1 MTGEPGVHS
10 AWVAADGSAGSAGS
24 ATSLFPWW
32 SFTKTV
38 LAIAALRLVDQ
49 GRLDLDT
56 PRPGRPYTLRQLL
69 QHRAG
74 VADYA
79 SLDSYREA
87 VAANEAAW
95 PRDRML
101 AEAGGERLVFLPD
114 TGWAYS
120 NIGYMFVGDAIEQ
133 ASRLPLAAALSELLF
148 DPLSLPAVRLAA
160 LPGDFRGVHW
170 PELRGY
176 DPRWVYHGCLV
187 GTAVDAARLLQSL
200 FSERLLQPGTL
211 NEMTKAHPLG
221 GALPGRPWTSCGYGL
236 GVMSGEVGEAGRAV
250 GHTGSGPFGAN
261 AVYHFPDLASP
272 VTVAS
277 FSRGSDEG
285 PAEHKAVAIALDQA
299 R

>member
-1 MTGEPGVHS
+1 MTGEQGVHS
-10 AWVAADGSAGSAGS
+10 AWIAGDGSAGSAGS

-38 LAIAALRLVDQ
+38 LAIAALRLVDL

-56 PRPGRPYTLRQLL
+56 LRPGRPYTLRQLL

-74 VADYA
+74 VPDYA
-79 SLDSYREA
+79 SLNSYREA
-87 VAANEAAW
+87 AVANEAAW
-95 PRDRML
+95 SRDRML
-101 AEAGGERLVFLPD
+101 EEAGGERLVFPPD

-120 NIGYMFVGDAIEQ
+120 NIGYMFLGDAIEQ
-133 ASRLPLAAALSELLF
+133 ASRLPLEAALSDLVF
-148 DPLSLPAVRLAA
+148 DPLSLSAVRLAVS
-160 LPGDFRGVHW
+160 PGDFEGVFW

-187 GTAVDAARLLQSL
+187 GTAVDAARLLHSL
-200 FSERLLQPGTL
+200 FSGRLLRPDTL
-211 NEMTKAHPLG
+211 NEMTNAHPLG
-221 GALPGRPWTSCGYGL
+221 GALPGRPWSSCGYGL

-250 GHTGSGPFGAN
+250 GHSGSGPFSAN
-261 AVYHFPDLASP
+261 AVYHFPDLAVP
-272 VTVAS
+272 VTVAT

-285 PAEHKAVAIALDQA
+285 PAEHQAVAIALGQA